1 MGVIFERR
9 CRATRFARLKSGA
22 VVGFVRAYN
31 RILYPRPQIMR
42 FRPQWL
48 CHFLPRRIVR
58 LGRDRGIVC
67 ARITVDR
74 IKNQRNKKKNSTPRS
89 FCSATSNLLYHIYY
103 KNYSSLPLIN
113 LVLFFSS
120 FVQLDC
126 VLKTSW
132 FQTKNWIIKLGTR
145 SGFFFSRRWK
155 TCWRFN
161 SELKSLK
168 AKTCQYAIRFRRVA
182 STQRW
187 SRGSNIVCGEKFRR
201 QKLNRAVGFL
211 SRRFSHG
218 DDKNARNKGEETVS
232 RSSSL
237 FSVFERAS

>member
-145 SGFFFSRRWK
+145 SGFFSVGDGKRVDDS
-155 TCWRFN
+155 T
-161 SELKSLK
+161 LSLK
-168 AKTCQYAIRFRRVA
+168 AWKRKLANTRYALGV
-182 STQRW
+182 
-187 SRGSNIVCGEKFRR
+187 SRPLSDGLEGAISFVEKNF
-201 QKLNRAVGFL
+201 
-211 SRRFSHG
+211 
-218 DDKNARNKGEETVS
+218 DDKS
-232 RSSSL
+232 
-237 FSVFERAS
+237 